1 MDEYSLLTSE
11 KERSCGKDLE
21 ISTCSPNQTWEELSL
36 ISEDEEFSLVSSD
49 DEELSLNELVDEKD
63 PAKHDDG
70 PSCSF
75 VADKSVSDCE
85 AGRSETDLSAKRQRT
100 DNPTAVAPL
109 ESDETSSSDS
119 SISSH
124 TRVGDTRGP
133 GPSDKEIKESRKKDK
148 GMFRKMFKSLCPSN
162 VHSKFYLFV

>member
-11 KERSCGKDLE
+11 KERSCGTEDLE
-21 ISTCSPNQTWEELSL
+21 NSPRASNQTWEELSL

-49 DEELSLNELVDEKD
+49 DEELSKSEVMDERD

-75 VADKSVSDCE
+75 E
-85 AGRSETDLSAKRQRT
+85 AVKRQRT
-100 DNPTAVAPL
+100 DHPTTAVPL
-109 ESDETSSSDS
+109 ENDETSSSDS

-124 TRVGDTRGP
+124 AEGDTRGP
-133 GPSDKEIKESRKKDK
+133 GPSHKKIKESRKKDK
-148 GMFRKMFKSLCPSN
+148 GMYR
-162 VHSKFYLFV
+162 